1 MKKQL
6 LIGGVIGGVLVWLFM
21 RNKCKP
27 CPKCDSGGGGQRGYV
42 SPAVVVQTTPAPVP
56 PQTPVV
62 PTPPSDKTLPVI
74 DKPVM
79 GQTSLAFTGKWG
91 QWVK

>member
-1 MKKQL
+1 MNKQF
-6 LIGGVIGGVLVWLFM
+6 LIGGVIGGVLVWLLV
-21 RNKCKP
+21 KKK
-27 CPKCDSGGGGQRGYV
+27 CPKCESGGGGQRGSV
-42 SPAVVVQTTPAPVP
+42 SPAVVVQTPPAPTP
-56 PQTPVV
+56 PQTPIV
-62 PTPPSDKTLPVI
+62 PLPPPETKTLPVL

>member
-1 MKKQL
+1 MNKQF
-6 LIGGVIGGVLVWLFM
+6 LIGGVIGGVLVWLLV
-21 RNKCKP
+21 KKK
-27 CPKCDSGGGGQRGYV
+27 CPKCESGGGGQRGSV
-42 SPAVVVQTTPAPVP
+42 IPAVVVQTPPPPPPPPPPAPP
-56 PQTPVV
+56 PAETK
-62 PTPPSDKTLPVI
+62 SLPVL

>member
-1 MKKQL
+1 MNKQL
-6 LIGGVIGGVLVWLFM
+6 FIGGLIGGVIVWLLM

-27 CPKCDSGGGGQRGYV
+27 CPKCESGGGGGGQKSPV
-42 SPAVVVQTTPAPVP
+42 FPAVVVQTPPPAPP
-56 PQTPVV
+56 P
-62 PTPPSDKTLPVI
+62 PPLPPADVKSLPVI

-79 GQTSLAFTGKWG
+79 AQTSLAFTGKWG